1 MSHTEHQAAGHAL
14 RGRCAV
20 ITCSD
25 TRTPDTDHSGHR
37 IQELL
42 TGAGHAI
49 VFRDLVPDDAAR
61 IRAAVATA
69 QQKEAQLIITTGGTG
84 LSRRDTTFEA
94 LQDMI
99 VTPVPGF
106 GELFRMLSY
115 QEIGAAA
122 MMSRAMAG
130 LIEGSILFALPGS
143 QAAVELAMQK
153 LILPQVGH
161 LLAERSR

>member
-1 MSHTEHQAAGHAL
+1 VALTAAS
-14 RGRCAV
+14 R
-20 ITCSD
+20 
-25 TRTPDTDHSGHR
+25 
-37 IQELL
+37 
-42 TGAGHAI
+42 
-49 VFRDLVPDDAAR
+49 VPWP
-61 IRAAVATA
+61 
-69 QQKEAQLIITTGGTG
+69 LIITTGGTG
-84 LSRRDTTFEA
+84 LSRRDTTSEA

-130 LIEGSILFALPGS
+130 LMEGSILFALPGS